1 MFASDTL
8 PAAPAAERRPY
19 RVTMHGDERVDPW
32 RWLREQDDPATLEYL
47 RAENAYT
54 AAFMAPL
61 QSLQDALYDEIRG
74 RIKEDDST
82 VPEKEG
88 AYYYYVRYE
97 EGGQYPIYCR
107 RAGSPDGP
115 EQALLDVN
123 ELAAG
128 RDYVRVVGFENSPD
142 HRLAAYGVDFDGS
155 ERFTVRVLDLATG
168 EHFPEAIPNCY
179 YGLAW
184 GNDNRTLYYAELD
197 AHHRPVRIRRH
208 RLGRNPLG
216 DETVYREADPRFF
229 VGVGKSNSH
238 RFVYIAAGGNNMSEW
253 RFVDADDPDGPPTL
267 IEPRAADFE
276 YDVADHG
283 DRFFIRHNG
292 DGARDF
298 AIATAPVATPS
309 RANWREFL
317 AHQPGR
323 PLRGLAAYRGHLA
336 VACRQDGLPQV
347 MVLRLADGA
356 VHYIAGVDDAED
368 FAMSPLEG
376 REFDTAGLRF
386 SYTSLKT
393 PAAVYD
399 YDMETRERVL
409 RKQQEIPSGYDGEQY
424 ASRRIWATARDG
436 TAVPISLLMRQDTAQ
451 DGKAPLYL
459 YGYGS
464 YGLSM
469 EARFSVAA
477 LSLVNRGF
485 IYAIAHIRGGMELGW
500 DWYENGKLLRK
511 RNTFTDYIDCAEHLI
526 ADGYTAAGRIA
537 AAGGSAGGMLMGA
550 VVNERPDLFGC
561 VAAHVPFVDVLNTML
576 DDTLPLT
583 TLEYNEWGN
592 PNDAAYYQ
600 YMRGYSPYDNVREQ
614 DYPPMLVTGGISDPR
629 VTYWEPAKWVAKLR
643 AMRTDDN
650 PLLLKIHMDSGHA
663 GASGRFE
670 RIKEVAEEY
679 AFIINAMGTEAT
691 AALAP
696 PRR

>member
-8 PAAPAAERRPY
+8 PATPAAERRPY

-336 VACRQDGLPQV
+336 VACRRDGLPQV

-409 RKQQEIPSGYDGEQY
+409 RKQQEIPSGYDGEPVRQPPHLGHRPGRNRGANQPADAAGY
-424 ASRRIWATARDG
+424 GAGRESAPVSVRVRQLRAVNGSEFQRGGVEPRQPGVHLRHCPHPGRDG
-436 TAVPISLLMRQDTAQ
+436 AGLGLVRERQAAAQ
-451 DGKAPLYL
+451 
-459 YGYGS
+459 
-464 YGLSM
+464 
-469 EARFSVAA
+469 
-477 LSLVNRGF
+477 
-485 IYAIAHIRGGMELGW
+485 
-500 DWYENGKLLRK
+500 
-511 RNTFTDYIDCAEHLI
+511 AEHFYRL
-526 ADGYTAAGRIA
+526 
-537 AAGGSAGGMLMGA
+537 
-550 VVNERPDLFGC
+550 
-561 VAAHVPFVDVLNTML
+561 H
-576 DDTLPLT
+576 
-583 TLEYNEWGN
+583 
-592 PNDAAYYQ
+592 
-600 YMRGYSPYDNVREQ
+600 
-614 DYPPMLVTGGISDPR
+614 
-629 VTYWEPAKWVAKLR
+629 
-643 AMRTDDN
+643 
-650 PLLLKIHMDSGHA
+650 
-663 GASGRFE
+663 
-670 RIKEVAEEY
+670 
-679 AFIINAMGTEAT
+679 
-691 AALAP
+691 
-696 PRR
+696 